1 MKPPPNRLR
10 LIAVAVSSVL
20 LTAGLVRAASD
31 AWRQKLDAAS
41 KAAEAQRKTLGLDGP
56 DDEDA
61 LSQKYPSP
69 EVQFGNGVTQYEGA
83 FATLCPGETG
93 RLFIPGKFLEGT
105 TFVVKSDDV
114 QVTGEKLTPK
124 GWEASIAVPRDWP
137 HDFVRVRIAAP
148 VSFTGVTV
156 RALEVRCT
164 MRFKLALDSG
174 PTLEATLAWDAK
186 KEGLAGAGVWKPGGK
201 VQLKADG
208 SPENFILE
216 RDLSMQEVMARAQR
230 EADVI
235 NTSAMAAASARMTK
249 AQEAVGKCF
258 EKPQAEQPACIAAA
272 SKEMETSTNE
282 VMALRAS
289 LLAKLTVGCDRLSL
303 KLGRG
308 TVEGTAENCSDAG
321 THKVTGTFSSP

>member
-1 MKPPPNRLR
+1 MKPSPNRLR
-10 LIAVAVSSVL
+10 LIALAVSSVL

-31 AWRQKLDAAS
+31 AWRQKLDAAGKVAQEKR
-41 KAAEAQRKTLGLDGP
+41 KALGLEGAAGRK
-56 DDEDA
+56 A
-61 LSQKYPSP
+61 LNEKYPTP
-69 EVQFGNGVTQYEGA
+69 EVQFGNGVSKSEGA
-83 FATLCPGETG
+83 FVTTCPGETVKVV
-93 RLFIPGKFLEGT
+93 IPGKFQEGT
-105 TFVVKSDDV
+105 TFVVQSDDV

-201 VQLKADG
+201 VQLKANG
-208 SPENFILE
+208 SPGNFMLE
-216 RDLSMQEVMARAQR
+216 RDFSMQEMMARAER

-235 NTSAMAAASARMTK
+235 NTPAMAAASARMTK

-258 EKPQAEQPACIAAA
+258 EKPQAEQPACITAA